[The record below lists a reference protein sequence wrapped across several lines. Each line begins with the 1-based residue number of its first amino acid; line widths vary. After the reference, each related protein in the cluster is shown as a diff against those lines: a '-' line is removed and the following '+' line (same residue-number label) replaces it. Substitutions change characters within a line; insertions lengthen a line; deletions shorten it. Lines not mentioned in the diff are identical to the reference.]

1 MFSEILMYIDQAVSK
16 INLAVLFPPW
26 MTQTLRREKKAVLT
40 KAIASHLHKYL
51 HGRVI
56 FICMAEHKY
65 AKYVKY
71 LINAF

>member
-1 MFSEILMYIDQAVSK
+1 MYVDQAVSQT
-16 INLAVLFPPW
+16 NLAVLFPPW
-26 MTQTLRREKKAVLT
+26 MTQTLSTEKEAVLT
-40 KAIASHLHKYL
+40 KAIASHLPKYL

-56 FICMAEHKY
+56 FICMEEHKY